1 MKKSIITA
9 VAMFGL
15 IASATYAA
23 QPVSL
28 SARHADR
35 ASACDNAKRQANEA
49 ARRAGKSVVST
60 GTCDC
65 SKREL
70 DPQSPDGIAAKS
82 AFGSTTQWTCQVD
95 ATLN

>member
-1 MKKSIITA
+1 MKKSIVRVMA
-9 VAMFGL
+9 VSVLM
-15 IASATYAA
+15 ASTVHAA
-23 QPVSL
+23 QQISL
-28 SARHADR
+28 AARHADR

-49 ARRAGKSVVST
+49 ARRTGKSVVST
-60 GTCDC
+60 GACDC

-82 AFGSTTQWTCQVD
+82 AFGSATQWTCQVD